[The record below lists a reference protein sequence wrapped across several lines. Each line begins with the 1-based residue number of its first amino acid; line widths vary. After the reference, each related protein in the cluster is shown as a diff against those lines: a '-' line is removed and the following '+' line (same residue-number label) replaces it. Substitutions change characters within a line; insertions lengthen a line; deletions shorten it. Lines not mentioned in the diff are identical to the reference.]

1 MNLYGFLQTIFPPLF
16 RWLFSLQVV
25 GAENLPK
32 TGGAI
37 IASNHI
43 SLWDP
48 PLLGTALPRPIHFM
62 AKQELFENPVLAWV
76 IKQLNAF
83 PVQRGS
89 ADRVAIRK
97 ALALL
102 EQQKIVGI
110 FPEGTRSKTGELGMP
125 EPGMALIAAKAGVPI
140 VPTAIFGTNQFQGGF
155 PLPNFS
161 VVVGAPIYP
170 EPGKNDRESLDRL
183 SQAVMR
189 SINELLNSRKP

>member
-1 MNLYGFLQTIFPPLF
+1 MNLYGFLQVIFPPMF

-25 GAENLPK
+25 GVENLPK
-32 TGGAI
+32 TGGAV

-62 AKQELFENPVLAWV
+62 AKQELFENPVFSWV
-76 IKQLNAF
+76 IRQLNAF

-102 EQQKIVGI
+102 EQQELVGI
-110 FPEGTRSKTGELGMP
+110 FPEGTRSKTGQLGTS

-140 VPTAIFGTNQFQGGF
+140 VPTALFGTNQFQGGF
-155 PLPNFS
+155 TLPNFT
-161 VVVGAPIYP
+161 VIIGTPIYP

-183 SQAVMR
+183 SQTVMR
-189 SINELLNSRKP
+189 SINDLLKTGC